1 MTCILWTP
9 KPVLCFLV
17 CYKEQQTCL
26 MCQLL
31 VQRTQQLG
39 LWKTPGSSWQAGSV
53 SEVSCRANGHPLMN
67 DSYSP
72 LPRTSYECCL
82 LLSTAAAHNVTLCLL
97 IQYSLV
103 ERGWQR
109 NITCTVTL
117 RTAIVRRR
125 PEVMSARVTWPDTRR
140 YNGDLMH
147 ADTFASKLG

>member
-39 LWKTPGSSWQAGSV
+39 LWKTPASSWQAGSV

-72 LPRTSYECCL
+72 LPRTSWVLPPTQHSGSAQCDTVSSDTVQPGGEG
-82 LLSTAAAHNVTLCLL
+82 VTEKQ
-97 IQYSLV
+97 I
-103 ERGWQR
+103 
-109 NITCTVTL
+109 NCTVTL

-147 ADTFASKLG
+147 ADAFASKLG

>member
-1 MTCILWTP
+1 MTRVLWTP

-39 LWKTPGSSWQAGSV
+39 LWKTPASSWQAGSV

-82 LLSTAAAHNVTLCLL
+82 LLSTAQCDTVSSDTVQPGGEGVTEK
-97 IQYSLV
+97 Q
-103 ERGWQR
+103 
-109 NITCTVTL
+109 ITCTVTL